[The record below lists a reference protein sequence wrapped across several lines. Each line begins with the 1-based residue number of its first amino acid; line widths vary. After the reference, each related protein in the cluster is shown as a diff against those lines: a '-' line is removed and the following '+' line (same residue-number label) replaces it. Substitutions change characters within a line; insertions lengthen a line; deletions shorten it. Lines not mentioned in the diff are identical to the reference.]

1 VRGGGIDGA
10 RRAIT
15 GGLMGRAVLTLNAG
29 SSSLKLALF
38 DIGDSGALT
47 RLVDGEVSG
56 IDESPRFTARDQT
69 GAVLSDRTW
78 GAGETPSHD
87 EFLHEVLTFAEN
99 HLGGDEL
106 ACVGHRVVHGGAAH
120 TGPALVTP
128 ALLMELDGLSKL
140 APLHQPHN
148 LAPIRSLTKLRPGLK
163 QTASFDTAF
172 HHTLPAVATR
182 IALPAEYAARGIRRY
197 GFHGLSY
204 THIAAELRE
213 RAPAVASG
221 RVIAA
226 HLGSGASL
234 CAMQGGVSLETSMG
248 FTALDGLVMA
258 TRCGSI
264 DPGVLLYLL
273 HEEKM
278 SATDLEDMLYHR
290 SGLLGISGLS
300 GDIRKLHE
308 STTPAARAAIESFVY
323 RIVREVGGLAAVLG
337 GLDCLVF
344 AGGIGEH
351 DSYVRAAVCEGLRWL
366 GVELDGAANINGKS
380 RISTDGSSVPVW
392 IIPADEELTIAK
404 ESLIVLASNE

>member
-1 VRGGGIDGA
+1 
-10 RRAIT
+10 
-15 GGLMGRAVLTLNAG
+15 MGRAVLTLNAG

-38 DIGDSGALT
+38 DVGESGVLT

-56 IDESPRFTARDQT
+56 IGDAPRFTAHDQN
-69 GAVLSDRTW
+69 GAVLFDRAW
-78 GAGETPSHD
+78 GAGETPSQD
-87 EFLHEVLTFAEN
+87 EFLDEVLNFAED

-120 TGPALVTP
+120 IGPALVTP
-128 ALLMELDGLSKL
+128 ALLTELDGLAKL

-148 LAPIRSLTKLRPGLK
+148 IAPIRALVKLRPRLM

-182 IALPAEYAARGIRRY
+182 IAIPAEYASHGIRRY

-213 RAPAVASG
+213 REPAVAAG

-234 CAMQGGVSLETSMG
+234 CAMQGGVSVETSMG

-273 HEEKM
+273 QEEKM
-278 SATDLEDMLYHR
+278 QAADVEDMLYHR
-290 SGLLGISGLS
+290 SGLLGISGMS

-308 STTPAARAAIESFVY
+308 STALAARAAFESFVY
-323 RIVREVGGLAAVLG
+323 RIVREAGALAAVMG
-337 GLDCLVF
+337 GLDGLVF
-344 AGGIGEH
+344 AGGIGEN
-351 DSYVRAAVCEGLRWL
+351 DAAVRAAVCERLGWL
-366 GVELDGAANINGKS
+366 GVELDAPSNQSGKF
-380 RISTDGSSVPVW
+380 RISTDGSPVDVW
-392 IIPADEELTIAK
+392 IIPANEELTIAK
-404 ESLIVLASNE
+404 ESLLIVPPKE